1 MFHIKVPATS
11 ANMGS
16 GFDSIGVALTKYNH
30 IWVEEVDVQ
39 EEEFIEVLRPQE
51 IEIPRGKDNLIYKTM
66 VQFFEE
72 KNLKMPNIKMTQE
85 DYIPMVR
92 GMGSSACCIVGGL
105 LAANAL
111 ANSPCTK
118 EELAEMASRIEG
130 HPDNVVPAIF
140 GDMVI
145 GVQKQNE
152 LSYVPVPV
160 PEELVFATMV
170 PEFPMSTHDSRDV
183 LPQSYTRDDVIFAS
197 SRTALLTAAMY
208 AKRFDQMAV
217 AMEDIIHQPYR
228 AKLIPNMDNIFEKA
242 KSFGAI
248 GVYLSGAGSTL
259 MAVILEKDKL
269 AFQQQMETYLNTLE
283 HRWDLYLLKADSVGA
298 TVEIEEDGGNQ

>member
-1 MFHIKVPATS
+1 MLHIKVPATS

-30 IWVEEVDVQ
+30 IWVEEVEVQ

-51 IEIPRGKDNLIYKTM
+51 IEIPLGKDNLIYETM
-66 VQFFEE
+66 VQFFKE

-111 ANSPCTK
+111 ANFPCTK
-118 EELAEMASRIEG
+118 VELAEIAARMEG

-140 GDMVI
+140 GGMVI
-145 GVQKQNE
+145 GVQNE
-152 LSYVPVPV
+152 NDLSYIPVPV
-160 PEELVFATMV
+160 PDELVFATMV
-170 PEFPMSTHDSRDV
+170 PEFPMSTHEARAV
-183 LPQSYTRDDVIFAS
+183 LPQTYTRDDIIFSS

-208 AKRFDQMAV
+208 TKQFDKLAV
-217 AMEDIIHQPYR
+217 AMEDVIHQPYR
-228 AKLIPNMDNIFEKA
+228 SKLIPNMEEIFEKA
-242 KSFGAI
+242 KKFGAV

-259 MAVILEKDKL
+259 MAVVLEENKIM
-269 AFQQQMETYLNTLE
+269 FQKQMEAYLQTLKD
-283 HRWDLYLLKADSVGA
+283 HWTLYLLKADPVGA
-298 TVEIEEDGGNQ
+298 TVEVEEDGGNK